1 MSQVNISVS
10 QFATEWLD
18 KGLNNQQIKAE
29 LLNLGIDERNHVDML
44 KEINKMRSARNT
56 TKGLYFI
63 LAGAV
68 LCLASCIIT
77 LMSAQSNAFVLYGF
91 TSIGI
96 MVAFVGL
103 YKIFG

>member
-10 QFATEWLD
+10 QFATLWLD

-29 LLNLGIDERNHVDML
+29 LLNLGVDERNHADML
-44 KEINKMRSARNT
+44 KEISKMRNARNT

-63 LAGAV
+63 FAGAV

-77 LMSAQSNAFVLYGF
+77 LISTQANALVLYGG
-91 TSIGI
+91 TSLGI
-96 MVAFVGL
+96 LIIFIGL